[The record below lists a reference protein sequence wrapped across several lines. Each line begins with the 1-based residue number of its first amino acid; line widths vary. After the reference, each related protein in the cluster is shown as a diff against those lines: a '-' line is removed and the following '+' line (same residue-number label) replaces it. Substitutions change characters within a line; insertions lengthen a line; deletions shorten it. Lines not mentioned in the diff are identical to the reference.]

1 MTRKQAKQEFWQVS
15 KSSGYTGVF
24 ERAFNI
30 KFNDVL
36 KMPYHGS
43 EFDKFIDK
51 IYDEF
56 EAHIEAFQSKYDN
69 GQLQYSKLWDMYSD
83 LKKQLEPKNC
93 VGCKYHNIL
102 IEFKPCDM
110 CCNSH
115 DNLYEPKDSK

>member
-1 MTRKQAKQEFWQVS
+1 MMTREQSKREFWQVS

-83 LKKQLEPKNC
+83 LKKQLE
-93 VGCKYHNIL
+93 L
-102 IEFKPCDM
+102 TT
-110 CCNSH
+110 
-115 DNLYEPKDSK
+115 KDLK